1 MFLAMILSI
10 IACHYWQEAVC
21 GHHARWSCAAGALGY
36 TLYALAHALP

>member
-10 IACHYWQEAVC
+10 IACHYWQEAAC
-21 GHHARWSCAAGALGY
+21 GQHARWSCAAGALGY